1 MAMDVGG
8 ADKVNSEINITPF
21 CDVVL
26 VLLIIFMVVTPMLQK
41 GVPVN
46 LPTARN
52 PEVQPDADK
61 ESSII
66 IAVPVE
72 GKYYLVGKE
81 PIPFEALRENLAEN
95 YQRNS
100 SKPVFIKAGRSLP
113 FSEVKKVLKAV
124 QDTGFKKVAL
134 LSQHVDEKGNI
145 IAGNPASAMKK

>member
-1 MAMDVGG
+1 MSMDVGG
-8 ADKVNSEINITPF
+8 GKNVNSDINVTPF

-46 LPTARN
+46 LPPSRN
-52 PEVQPDADK
+52 PQVQADADK
-61 ESSII
+61 DTSLI
-66 IAVPVE
+66 IAIPAE
-72 GKYYLVGKE
+72 GRYHIAKE
-81 PIPFEALRENLAEN
+81 PLPFEALRESISES
-95 YQRNS
+95 YQRNAT
-100 SKPVFIKAGRSLP
+100 KPVFIKAQRNLP

-145 IAGNPASAMKK
+145 ITGSAASNISN